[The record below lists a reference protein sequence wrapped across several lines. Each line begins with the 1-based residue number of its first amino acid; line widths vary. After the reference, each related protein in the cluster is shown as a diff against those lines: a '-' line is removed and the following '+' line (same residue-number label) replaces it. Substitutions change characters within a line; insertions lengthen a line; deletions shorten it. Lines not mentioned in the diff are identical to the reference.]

1 MMYMSFILSIIL
13 FFVKKNHKIYNFNM
27 ENRIKKQLKHLLLEE
42 DVKIKDLIPLLSKK
56 AKKEYSYDS
65 FIHRL
70 GRATITYEE
79 MIDIADVLGYDIQF
93 VKRS

>member
-1 MMYMSFILSIIL
+1 
-13 FFVKKNHKIYNFNM
+13 M

-42 DVKIKDLIPLLSKK
+42 DMKIKDLIPLLSKK
-56 AKKEYSYDS
+56 TKKDYAYDS

-70 GRATITYEE
+70 GRASITYEE

-93 VKRS
+93 VKRTD

>member
-1 MMYMSFILSIIL
+1 
-13 FFVKKNHKIYNFNM
+13 M
-27 ENRIKKQLKHLLLEE
+27 ENRVKKQIKILLLEE
-42 DVKIKDLIPLLSKK
+42 DFKIKDLVQLLSKQNG
-56 AKKEYSYDS
+56 KKYTYDS

-93 VKRS
+93 VKRQ